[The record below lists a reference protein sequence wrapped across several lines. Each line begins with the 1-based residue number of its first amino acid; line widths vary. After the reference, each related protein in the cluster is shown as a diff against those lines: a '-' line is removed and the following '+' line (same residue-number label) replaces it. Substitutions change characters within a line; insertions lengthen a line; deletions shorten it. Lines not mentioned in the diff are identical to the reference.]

1 MQSPFA
7 DAPSKISFSRKYTF
21 RLPSLVTYFR
31 RKRRTENVNAGDR
44 KQGNAIQETAN
55 VETESRKQKTENR
68 KRNHRKHSTG
78 NGKRETGNM
87 DTENIGQAT

>member
-1 MQSPFA
+1 M
-7 DAPSKISFSRKYTF
+7 
-21 RLPSLVTYFR
+21 VTYFR

-55 VETESRKQKTENR
+55 VETESRKHKTENR

>member
-1 MQSPFA
+1 M
-7 DAPSKISFSRKYTF
+7 
-21 RLPSLVTYFR
+21 VTYFR

-55 VETESRKQKTENR
+55 VETESRKQKTENW
-68 KRNHRKHSTG
+68 KRNHRKHSTV

-87 DTENIGQAT
+87 DTENIGRAT